1 MILRTG
7 PDWDFKERC
16 MWFEIQ
22 HHVGQVLCRIDSGCF
37 LSSLGADSPSPIA
50 CRRAFQSERKRILA
64 IASALAFAGH
74 FDTLPDSVRR
84 FIWLKDDEFRLAVT

>member
-7 PDWDFKERC
+7 PDWDFKARC

-22 HHVGQVLCRIDSGCF
+22 HQVGQVLCRIDGGCF
-37 LSSLGADSPSPIA
+37 LSSLGADSASPIA

-64 IASALAFAGH
+64 VASAQAFAGQ
-74 FDTLPDSVRR
+74 FATLPDRVCR
-84 FIWLKDDEFRLAVT
+84 FIWLRDNEFRLAAL